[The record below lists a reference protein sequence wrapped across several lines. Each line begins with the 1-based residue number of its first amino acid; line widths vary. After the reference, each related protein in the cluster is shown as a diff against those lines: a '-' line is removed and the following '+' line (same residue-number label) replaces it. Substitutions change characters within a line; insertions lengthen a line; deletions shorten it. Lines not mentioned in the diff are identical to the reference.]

1 MRAHLVEAKVM
12 DHSANTS
19 IHPSIQHQRHGWD
32 GMGYTLGAGLATAV
46 HCFKD
51 YDHGWLGLGN
61 GRISLDSGRVSV
73 LVISDWMFWSTK
85 PNERWTEPSTFLT
98 LKTLKHACVKYFLLL
113 VPLWTVKQFS
123 VWWLWTDIAL
133 IIIPCSCRL
142 STEMCWQPEM
152 LNIVGFRNN

>member
-19 IHPSIQHQRHGWD
+19 IHPSIQQQRHGWD

-73 LVISDWMFWSTK
+73 LVISDWMF
-85 PNERWTEPSTFLT
+85 
-98 LKTLKHACVKYFLLL
+98 
-113 VPLWTVKQFS
+113 
-123 VWWLWTDIAL
+123 
-133 IIIPCSCRL
+133 
-142 STEMCWQPEM
+142 
-152 LNIVGFRNN
+152 